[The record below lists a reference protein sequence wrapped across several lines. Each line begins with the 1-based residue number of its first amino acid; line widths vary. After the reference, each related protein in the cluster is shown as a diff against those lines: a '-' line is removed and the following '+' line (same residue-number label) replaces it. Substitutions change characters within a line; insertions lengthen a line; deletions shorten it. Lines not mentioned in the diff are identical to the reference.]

1 MAKPALSSTG
11 PLEPQWGFITVS
23 VISDFIAYL
32 FQSREV
38 SCVEVQVDDK
48 NIKSPYTSEVID
60 LNGLSLLFVLWKMQ
74 MNLECIWFISASS
87 VCIWAAWGLSVSRI
101 THLVGRAI
109 CRCHGCVAYGKLWRW
124 LRKNLETFLQCDGME
139 ILLMRTE

>member
-1 MAKPALSSTG
+1 M
-11 PLEPQWGFITVS
+11 
-23 VISDFIAYL
+23 ISDFIAYL

-74 MNLECIWFISASS
+74 MNLE
-87 VCIWAAWGLSVSRI
+87 RI
-101 THLVGRAI
+101 
-109 CRCHGCVAYGKLWRW
+109 
-124 LRKNLETFLQCDGME
+124 
-139 ILLMRTE
+139 